1 MKTIFSLLLI
11 SLLLSCDRAPK
22 PFPLEKLTGYW
33 EIEKV
38 VFAEGEEKLYKINET
53 IDYIYV
59 KDSAGFRK
67 KVMPQ
72 FNGTY
77 LENGDLE
84 TVKVR
89 GKDGRTFLDYQTPYT
104 KRSEEIS
111 ELTTDKLVV
120 KLDGAEYHYKKP
132 IPFSVK

>member
-1 MKTIFSLLLI
+1 M
-11 SLLLSCDRAPK
+11 LLLSILFSCDQAPE
-22 PFPLEKLTGYW
+22 PFPLENLTGYW

-72 FNGTY
+72 FDGTY

-89 GKDGRTFLDYQTPYT
+89 GKDGRTFLDYQTAFS
-104 KRSEEIS
+104 KRFEEIS
-111 ELTTDKLVV
+111 ELTSDKLVV
-120 KLDGAEYHYKKP
+120 KIDGAEYHYKKP